1 MVSLQARH
9 SRLCAL
15 GGAWTRFEETV
26 TGCTCPDGPA
36 YYVVVRE
43 GAQAHK
49 EAVGRDPKE
58 AELAFQ
64 RVASAIDEGEFRPRP
79 EIGFTEWSMRWLAS
93 LERKPS
99 TVGSYRSTVA
109 HARDAFGGRRVR
121 RLGPEDIARFNRL
134 LRERGCSPSTRAK
147 HLRVLGA
154 CLQAAIYYRYAETN
168 PVRELPPAQRPRPE
182 RKEAAYFENDELS
195 RLFAHLQDEPYRT
208 LCLVAL
214 KTGMRQGELLALRWN
229 DVDLENA
236 IVRVRRSFT
245 GGAVGT
251 PKNRERRD
259 VDLIS
264 DVVKLLTRMHA
275 IRANDDGEALI
286 FHTGDSLRFIS
297 PTMCCAGSSIRRW
310 RQPESLGSGRR
321 RKTGR
326 STAFDTRSPSE
337 LSRKARKSRGS
348 LATSA
353 THLSEGDDRHLWP
366 LGARRTEAPG
376 SQDGGRLPGLSCRSQ
391 PVLAHA

>member
-58 AELAFQ
+58 AELALQ

-99 TVGSYRSTVA
+99 TVGSYRSTIA

-134 LRERGCSPSTRAK
+134 LRERGCAPSTRAK

-154 CLQAAIYYRYAETN
+154 CLQAAVYYRYAEAN

-182 RKEAAYFENDELS
+182 RKEAAYFENDELP

-229 DVDLENA
+229 DVDLEDA

-245 GGAVGT
+245 GGTVGT

-264 DVVKLLTRMHA
+264 DVVKLLTRLRRT
-275 IRANDDGEALI
+275 RANDDREALI

-297 PTMCCAGSSIRRW
+297 PTIVLRRQLYPALQAAGIPRVGPTQENRTFHSFRHTFAKRALENGAQITW
-310 RQPESLGSGRR
+310 
-321 RKTGR
+321 
-326 STAFDTRSPSE
+326 
-337 LSRKARKSRGS
+337 LSRHLGHSSLKVTTDIYGHWERAERK
-348 LATSA
+348 LQAA
-353 THLSEGDDRHLWP
+353 KMEG
-366 LGARRTEAPG
+366 AF
-376 SQDGGRLPGLSCRSQ
+376 
-391 PVLAHA
+391 PV